1 MRDAVIRKMWTT
13 AVAAF
18 GIFAASAAFAQDP
31 SPVTVDDIVVVGV
44 SERAISDYA
53 APLLEPARLG
63 RFEGQIAR
71 WKTPV
76 CLRVIGGTQTAN
88 DALQRKVAQTIRD
101 LGVGL
106 ARPRCSPNAIIVLAA
121 EAERFA
127 AVFAERYRARFFREG
142 RSEQAGFAR
151 PSQAVRWR
159 HRTRT
164 AGADGP
170 PVDMSAEEVNGAP
183 RIRGVNSRLTVA
195 TMETID
201 RALVVVDPQKL
212 DLIASDA
219 LAEYLAFVILIDMP
233 PGAGMEAR
241 AGMDAGVGTVGRSTI
256 LNLFEDPAARL
267 TDWDRAFIAALYR
280 SAPNQRFLDQA
291 AEIERRMRS
300 QLIVGAPARD

>member
-1 MRDAVIRKMWTT
+1 MRRSKTLLSVLGAGLGLLLAST
-13 AVAAF
+13 AVAQDAPTQD
-18 GIFAASAAFAQDP
+18 APTQDASP
-31 SPVTVDDIVVVGV
+31 WTVDDIVVAGV
-44 SERAISDYA
+44 TEQAVSDYA

-76 CLRVIGGTQTAN
+76 CLRVIGGPPAAN
-88 DALQRKVAQTIRD
+88 DALQRKVARTISD

-106 ARPRCSPNAIIVLAA
+106 ARPRCSPNAIIVIAA
-121 EAERFA
+121 DADRFA
-127 AVFAERYRARFFREG
+127 AVFAERYRARFFLEG
-142 RSEQAGFAR
+142 RSEQIGFAR

-201 RALVVVDPQKL
+201 RALIVLDPRKL

-233 PGAGMEAR
+233 PAAGE
-241 AGMDAGVGTVGRSTI
+241 TVGGSTI
-256 LNLFEDPAARL
+256 LNLFSDPAARL

-291 AEIERRMRS
+291 SEIERRMRTR
-300 QLIVGAPARD
+300 LISGTPPPRD